1 LAGWPTVVATGL
13 AMLPILA
20 LVAIILSTLVNSL
33 AAFARPAELFGPDL
47 ISPFVRTE
55 GVQYGMQGPVWGSLL
70 VTFVAITLAL
80 PVSLA
85 MALIASEMRVP
96 LLSNALSAIVG
107 ALAGIPP
114 VIYAFGAIF
123 LVQSFMAPKFAADSI
138 SDIRL
143 KAVLQGRPTFAPT
156 ELPLQFPNNSTLL
169 GGVLLGLLIIPLMT
183 PLIDDA
189 MHAVPNELK
198 QASLALGAGYWYTL
212 LRVSL
217 PWALPGI
224 AAATTLGMLVAL
236 GEVVIPYFVIG
247 GALNPIHVTSP
258 LWDVFDRTPPLT
270 STGAS
275 LVGGV
280 GGEGEGIRDQAI
292 AVSYATALLLLAF
305 AIGIMGFEQILQRR
319 LRARLHP

>member
-1 LAGWPTVVATGL
+1 
-13 AMLPILA
+13 MLPILA
-20 LVAIILSTLVNSL
+20 LGAIIASTLANSL
-33 AAFARPAELFGPDL
+33 AAFARPAELLGPDL

-55 GVQYGMQGPVWGSLL
+55 GVRYGLQGPVWGSVL
-70 VTFVAITLAL
+70 VTLVAITLAL
-80 PVSLA
+80 PASLA
-85 MALIASEMRVP
+85 MALVASEMRVP
-96 LLSNALSAIVG
+96 LLSDALSAIVG
-107 ALAGIPP
+107 VLGGIPP

-123 LVQSFMAPKFAADSI
+123 LVHTFMGPKFGGDGL

-143 KAVLQGRPTFAPT
+143 KAVLQGRPTFLPQ
-156 ELPLQFPNNSTLL
+156 ELPLEFPNNSTLL
-169 GGVLLGLLIIPLMT
+169 GGLLLGLLIVPLMT

-189 MHAVPNELK
+189 LRAVPSDLK

-224 AAATTLGMLVAL
+224 AAATSLGMLVAL
-236 GEVVIPYFVIG
+236 GEVVIPIFVIG

-270 STGAS
+270 SAGAS

-280 GGEGEGIRDQAI
+280 GGEEEGIRTQAV

-305 AIGIMGFEQILQRR
+305 AFGIMGFEQLLQRR